1 MGENAQRIELYTYQ
15 DYCRW
20 PEDERWE
27 LIHGQAY
34 LMSPAPS
41 LSHQTISG
49 DLVRQIANY
58 LLDKPCRVFHAPF
71 DVRLPQGG
79 ETDEQITTVVQPDI
93 VMVCDE
99 RKLDKRGCRGAPDW
113 IIEILSPATAARD
126 QIQKLALYEQQGV
139 KEYWIVHPG
148 DRIVTVY
155 RQEASGSYGRG
166 RIAELQ
172 GELPVGVLP
181 GLRIDWEMVV
191 RKLPARVLDGDSG
204 E

>member
-1 MGENAQRIELYTYQ
+1 
-15 DYCRW
+15 
-20 PEDERWE
+20 
-27 LIHGQAY
+27 
-34 LMSPAPS
+34 
-41 LSHQTISG
+41 
-49 DLVRQIANY
+49 
-58 LLDKPCRVFHAPF
+58 
-71 DVRLPQGG
+71 
-79 ETDEQITTVVQPDI
+79 VVQPDI